1 MNRADVKFR
10 AKTEAPVV
18 VPDSLFDEAPMVEEV
33 LVVEEV
39 KIPKGFEELPEV
51 SVNFPYTGRAVY
63 VTDGVNVAPAVWRV
77 TRSYDGA
84 NVKWVYD
91 QYWAQHNAG
100 GQRLDMVPIAYKKME
115 D

>member
-1 MNRADVKFR
+1 MSRTDVKFK
-10 AKTEAPVV
+10 AKEQDVSA
-18 VPDSLFDEAPMVEEV
+18 LFDGEDTV
-33 LVVEEV
+33 LTPEIVLSNGWL
-39 KIPKGFEELPEV
+39 PLPEV
-51 SVNFPYTGRAVY
+51 SAEFPYTGRAVY
-63 VTDGVNVAPAVWRV
+63 VTDGVNMAPAVWRV

-100 GQRLDMVPIAYKKME
+100 GQRLAMVPIAYKKME

>member
-1 MNRADVKFR
+1 MSRADVKFK
-10 AKTEAPVV
+10 AKEQDVSA
-18 VPDSLFDEAPMVEEV
+18 LFDGEDTV
-33 LVVEEV
+33 LTPEIVLSNGWL
-39 KIPKGFEELPEV
+39 PLPEV
-51 SVNFPYTGRAVY
+51 STEFPYTGRAVY
-63 VTDGVNVAPAVWRV
+63 VTDGENMAPAVWRV

-100 GQRLDMVPIAYKKME
+100 GQRLAMVPIAYKKME

>member
-1 MNRADVKFR
+1 MSRTDVKFK
-10 AKTEAPVV
+10 AKEQDVSA
-18 VPDSLFDEAPMVEEV
+18 LFDGEDTV
-33 LVVEEV
+33 LTPEIVLSNGWL
-39 KIPKGFEELPEV
+39 PLPEV
-51 SVNFPYTGRAVY
+51 SAEFPYTGRAVY
-63 VTDGVNVAPAVWRV
+63 VTDGVNTAPAVWRV

-100 GQRLDMVPIAYKKME
+100 GQRLAMVPIAYKKME

>member
-1 MNRADVKFR
+1 MSRTDVKFK
-10 AKTEAPVV
+10 AKEQDVSA
-18 VPDSLFDEAPMVEEV
+18 LFDGEDIV
-33 LVVEEV
+33 LTPETVLSNGWL
-39 KIPKGFEELPEV
+39 PLPEV
-51 SVNFPYTGRAVY
+51 STEFPYTGRAVY
-63 VTDGVNVAPAVWRV
+63 VTDGVNMAPAVWRV

-100 GQRLDMVPIAYKKME
+100 GQRLAMVPIAYKKME

>member
-1 MNRADVKFR
+1 MSRTDVKFK
-10 AKTEAPVV
+10 AIEQDVSA
-18 VPDSLFDEAPMVEEV
+18 LFDGEDTV
-33 LVVEEV
+33 LTPEIVLSNGWL
-39 KIPKGFEELPEV
+39 PLPEV
-51 SVNFPYTGRAVY
+51 SAEFPYTGRAVY
-63 VTDGVNVAPAVWRV
+63 VTDGVNMAPAVWRV

-100 GQRLDMVPIAYKKME
+100 GQRLAMVPIAYKKME

>member
-1 MNRADVKFR
+1 MSRTDVKFK
-10 AKTEAPVV
+10 AKEQDVSA
-18 VPDSLFDEAPMVEEV
+18 LFDGEDTV
-33 LVVEEV
+33 LTPETVLSNGWL
-39 KIPKGFEELPEV
+39 PLPEV
-51 SVNFPYTGRAVY
+51 SAEFPYTGRAVY
-63 VTDGVNVAPAVWRV
+63 VTDGVNTAPAVWRV

-100 GQRLDMVPIAYKKME
+100 GQRLAMVPIAYKKME

>member
-1 MNRADVKFR
+1 MSRADVKFR
-10 AKTEAPVV
+10 ARSEAPA
-18 VPDSLFDEAPMVEEV
+18 PTPESLFDETP
-33 LVVEEV
+33 VVTET